1 MSDFSLEL
9 PSQEEVKELAER
21 QTAPSAETEEKIP
34 ALVEQNAATILDVNL
49 DELESRRACTNAIE
63 EFGVDAMKKSENKNA
78 ILQRRMFQ
86 FSEAGGESGEVSRGL
101 TDLTLKMKDL
111 DPSQVDFL
119 KGGVLGKLFNP
130 ARRYFEK
137 FKTADT
143 EISDIVK
150 VLDGGRK
157 TLVNDNTT
165 LELEQNSMRQLTIQL
180 RQNIDI
186 GMQLD
191 EYLDDAIEKMKYDG
205 VTDKEKVTFLQEEV
219 LYPLRQR
226 IQDFQQLLTVNQQGY
241 IAMEIIRRNN
251 KELIRSVDRAKLV
264 TVAALRTAVTVAGA
278 LYDQKIVLEKVNA
291 LNDETNRMIEAT
303 SHMLKEQGTQIHRQ
317 AEETGVSVETLQTA
331 FTECIDALEEIST
344 YKQEALPRLKQNI
357 EEFRKLAEEGEKRI
371 RQIEQV

>member
-21 QTAPSAETEEKIP
+21 QTAPSEETEEKIP

-49 DELESRRACTNAIE
+49 DELESRRACVNAIE
-63 EFGVDAMKKSENKNA
+63 QFGVDAMKKSESKNA

-86 FSEAGGESGEVSRGL
+86 FSEAGSESGEVSKGL
-101 TDLTLKMKDL
+101 VDLTLKMKDL

-119 KGGVLGKLFNP
+119 KGGKLGKLFNP

-143 EISDIVK
+143 EIASIVK

-165 LELEQNSMRQLTIQL
+165 LELEQNAMRQLTIQL
-180 RQNIDI
+180 RQNIEI

-191 EYLDDAIEKMKYDG
+191 TYLDDAVEKMKYDG
-205 VTDKEKVTFLQEEV
+205 VTDPEKVTFLQEEV

-226 IQDFQQLLTVNQQGY
+226 IQDFQQLLTVNQQGF

-251 KELIRSVDRAKLV
+251 RELIRSVDRAKVV

-303 SHMLKEQGTQIHRQ
+303 SRMLKDQGTEIHRQ

-331 FTECIDALEEIST
+331 FTECIDALEEISS

-357 EEFRKLAEEGEKRI
+357 EEFHRLAEEGEKRI